1 MLRKSSEGHVD
12 YNQQY
17 ISVCK
22 CLENFAPTSR
32 TVSIKAGY
40 NGDLIWVASSNRLKK
55 IMKTLIRDF
64 DKIIGI
70 LDNRMAMKRRNL
82 FVTIS

>member
-1 MLRKSSEGHVD
+1 M
-12 YNQQY
+12 
-17 ISVCK
+17 
-22 CLENFAPTSR
+22 
-32 TVSIKAGY
+32 
-40 NGDLIWVASSNRLKK
+40 WVASSNRFKK

-82 FVTIS
+82 LDTIS